1 MLQPNNLK
9 RVLEER
15 NITIYALRRQMG
27 FGPTQNLYNF
37 RDNKSDLRAQTVIE
51 IARAINE
58 LAPDRPVT
66 VSDILPL

>member
-15 NITIYALRRQMG
+15 DITIYALRRQMG

-37 RDNKSDLRAQTVIE
+37 RDHKSDLRAQTVIE

-58 LAPDRPVT
+58 LTPERPVT